1 MSPAVFLPI
10 LLVLLAGGMIALQ
23 APTNAILARA
33 GGSPVLAALISFA
46 VGTVTLL
53 LVWLASGNRP
63 RVGAFGGLPPYAW
76 LGGAYGAL
84 YVAVAAY
91 AAPRLGLAA
100 LITIV
105 IAGQIAMAL
114 LLDHFGALGLPRE
127 PINLGR
133 IANVVEQE
141 QFDRLGKQGI
151 GGKIHKFM
159 TPSLGRQDAGA
170 PGQRSELPAD
180 TTLGQPRRASPSVH
194 RDATACPRGV

>member
-1 MSPAVFLPI
+1 MNPAIALPM
-10 LLVLLAGGMIALQ
+10 LLVLFAGGMIALQ

-100 LITIV
+100 LITIG

-133 IANVVEQE
+133 IAGVALVFAGVVLV
-141 QFDRLGKQGI
+141 R
-151 GGKIHKFM
+151 
-159 TPSLGRQDAGA
+159 
-170 PGQRSELPAD
+170 RS
-180 TTLGQPRRASPSVH
+180 
-194 RDATACPRGV
+194 